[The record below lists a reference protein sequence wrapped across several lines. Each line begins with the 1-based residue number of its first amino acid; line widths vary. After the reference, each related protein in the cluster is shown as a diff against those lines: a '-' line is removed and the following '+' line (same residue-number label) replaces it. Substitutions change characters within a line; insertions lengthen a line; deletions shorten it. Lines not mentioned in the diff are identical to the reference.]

1 MEDKQEA
8 ILAVENPFFMDAKI
22 IETID
27 KLNIVFYESLWVN
40 PERFLCITSDGI
52 LFHCLKNKKGIS
64 EKYNTNI
71 KITKGIVDVLKFLHD
86 NSSLIKKNGDHSTDL
101 LSTCN
106 FVLKLIQKLDYSH
119 NVASMKKE
127 SKKRKKYKRR
137 KKSKR
142 R

>member
-1 MEDKQEA
+1 MGEKQGV
-8 ILAVENPFFMDAKI
+8 ILATENPFFIDADG

-27 KLNIVFYESLWVN
+27 KQNIVFFESLWVN

-52 LFHCLKNKKGIS
+52 LFHCLKNKTGIS

-71 KITKGIVDVLKFLHD
+71 KITKGIIDILKFLYD
-86 NSSLIKKNGDHSTDL
+86 NSSLIKQNGDHSTDL

-106 FVLKLIQKLDYSH
+106 FVKKLIQKLDYSH
-119 NVASMKKE
+119 NFAS
-127 SKKRKKYKRR
+127 RKKKPIKR
-137 KKSKR
+137 KKSKKKKR